1 MGEPFLTPC
10 LIQPHSHFFLIGNKT
25 FIEKNEHQV
34 HDDEHSGHEKI
45 QKSRAKANR

>member
-1 MGEPFLTPC
+1 MGEPFLTSY
-10 LIQPHSHFFLIGNKT
+10 LIQSHTLFLIGNKT

-34 HDDEHSGHEKI
+34 HDDEHSGHVKI